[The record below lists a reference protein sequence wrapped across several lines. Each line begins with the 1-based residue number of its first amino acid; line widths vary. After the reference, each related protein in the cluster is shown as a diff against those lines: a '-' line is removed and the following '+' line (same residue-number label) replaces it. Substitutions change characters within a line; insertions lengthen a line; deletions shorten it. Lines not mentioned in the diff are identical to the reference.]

1 MFFPLSILNVF
12 TMCAELVFPNNS
24 RAEEAASAD
33 SPRLSQEAA
42 CVPEDELLQEHKSE
56 SALLEGY

>member
-1 MFFPLSILNVF
+1 
-12 TMCAELVFPNNS
+12 MCAELVFPNNS